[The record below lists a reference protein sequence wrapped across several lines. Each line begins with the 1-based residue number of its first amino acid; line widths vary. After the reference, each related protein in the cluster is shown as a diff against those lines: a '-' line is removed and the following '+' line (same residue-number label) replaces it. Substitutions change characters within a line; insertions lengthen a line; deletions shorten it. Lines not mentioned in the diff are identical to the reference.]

1 MNLKR
6 RINVKTI
13 RDYMDSQVALN
24 ELCEYLLGKDWYVA
38 EPLSQSQVNERIVS
52 EIKSKYKP
60 KL

>member
-1 MNLKR
+1 
-6 RINVKTI
+6 
-13 RDYMDSQVALN
+13 MDSQVALN

-38 EPLSQSQVNERIVS
+38 EPLSQAQVNERIVS

>member
-1 MNLKR
+1 
-6 RINVKTI
+6 
-13 RDYMDSQVALN
+13 MDSQVALN
-24 ELCEYLLGKDWYVA
+24 ELCEYLLGKDWYVT